1 MTDNYLCFSVD
12 TVKLGIPLK
21 YIDRV
26 INAVAVCPLPNSP
39 STIHGLIDFYGTL
52 VPVINL
58 RNRLKLNELAINPN
72 QIFVVVNTSVR
83 KLILVADSVQGL
95 MSLQTTDI
103 VPAKS
108 FDQDLESMDIYRSDN
123 GIILIYDTEKFLK
136 GEVLILPEDDVEH
149 CTSEQS
155 VLA

>member
-1 MTDNYLCFSVD
+1 MTDDYLCFSVD
-12 TVKLGIPLK
+12 TIKMGIPLK
-21 YIDRV
+21 YVDRV
-26 INAVAVCPLPNSP
+26 INAVAVCALPNSP

-58 RNRLKLNELAINPN
+58 RNRLKLKEIAIHPD

-83 KLILVADSVQGL
+83 KLVLVADCVHGL
-95 MSLQTTDI
+95 MSLQTSDI

-108 FDQDLESMDIYRSDN
+108 IDQDLESMDIYRSDN

-136 GEVLILPEDDVEH
+136 GEVLILPEDVEEP
-149 CTSEQS
+149 CLSEQS
-155 VLA
+155 V

>member
-1 MTDNYLCFSVD
+1 MTDDYLCFSVD
-12 TVKLGIPLK
+12 TIKLGIPLR

-26 INAVAVCPLPNSP
+26 INAVAVSPLPNSP

-58 RNRLKLNELAINPN
+58 RNRLKLSDLAIKPD

-83 KLILVADSVQGL
+83 KLVLVADSVHGL
-95 MSLQTTDI
+95 MSLQTSEI

-108 FDQDLESMDIYRSDN
+108 FDQDLETMDIYRSDN

-136 GEVLILPEDDVEH
+136 SEVLILPEDVEEP
-149 CTSEQS
+149 CLSDQS
-155 VLA
+155 V

>member
-1 MTDNYLCFSVD
+1 MTDDYLCFSVD
-12 TVKLGIPLK
+12 TIKLGIPLK
-21 YIDRV
+21 YVDRV
-26 INAVAVCPLPNSP
+26 INAVAVCLLPNSP

-58 RNRLKLNELAINPN
+58 RKRLNLNELAINPD

-83 KLILVADSVQGL
+83 KLVLVADSVHGL
-95 MSLQTTDI
+95 MSLQTSEI

-136 GEVLILPEDDVEH
+136 GEVLILPENDIEPCLSDQ
-149 CTSEQS
+149 T
-155 VLA
+155 LTA

>member
-1 MTDNYLCFSVD
+1 MTDDYLCFSVD
-12 TVKLGIPLK
+12 KIKMGIPLK
-21 YIDRV
+21 CVDRV
-26 INAVAVCPLPNSP
+26 INAVAVSALPNSP

-52 VPVINL
+52 VPVLNL
-58 RNRLKLNELAINPN
+58 RSRLKLMELPINPN

-95 MSLQTTDI
+95 MSLQTSDI

-136 GEVLILPEDDVEH
+136 SEVFILPEDDGDPSL
-149 CTSEQS
+149 SE
-155 VLA
+155 